1 VTAVAGTRR
10 EGRRAGPPAPTLDA
24 RQTGWLGALIVC
36 AQLPQAPHLPL
47 WIAAFGLALVGLR
60 FALMRRDRQRP
71 DAPPA
76 RIPSWTLVLF
86 AIASAL
92 AVRASYGYLL
102 GRDPSVAFL
111 FILVGIKF
119 LETRTVR
126 DGTLLVALASFLLVT
141 PFFRSQSPFAA
152 LATLPA
158 LLVLGATLDAL
169 ARKPGT
175 PAARTPAAALKRTG
189 AMILQGIPIAALLF
203 VLFPRIGAPLW
214 GVPADAGART
224 GLSDTMAP
232 GTISEL
238 SLSDAVAFRVDFDGL
253 LPPPAQ
259 RYWRGPVLTRFDG
272 REWSAFPRPG
282 TGALTPWRAGG
293 ITYSVTLE
301 PHGKPWLFALDLPA
315 SLPRPA
321 ADDAG
326 SPTAAAYAM
335 LTRDQQLIA
344 RAPVTQVIRYEQL
357 SVLRDAY
364 PAADD
369 DDGRDALRLPPR
381 SNPRTVAFARELRA
395 RHPGD
400 RELVAAVLAWFRDEA
415 FVYTLTPPLLD
426 RDPVDGF
433 LFDTRRGFCEHY
445 AGAFA
450 VMMRAAGIPARV
462 VTGYQGGEFNPRG
475 GYLIVRQSDAHAWTE
490 VLVDGAWRRID
501 PTAAVAPSRIEI
513 GLSRAVGADEPVPLF
528 ARLDAGWLK
537 DLQLTLDSVNHAW
550 RRDVVGFNRD
560 RQRELWR
567 DLSLDRYAGWQ
578 IAAIAGALLL
588 AWAGITLALSGIAR
602 TRRERAQ
609 ALWNEACAR
618 LERAGLPR
626 MPHEGPIA
634 YAARASRRWP
644 QFAIAFSAIAES
656 YAALRY
662 GPPPSRPGERDALI
676 ATLARAVEVL
686 PGAAQLRAAGA

>member
-1 VTAVAGTRR
+1 VNALATRA
-10 EGRRAGPPAPTLDA
+10 GRRMRAASPQLDA
-24 RQTGWLGALIVC
+24 TQIHWLGALIVC
-36 AQLPQAPHLPL
+36 AQLPQAPHMPL
-47 WIAAFGLALVGLR
+47 WVAAFGLLLVGLR
-60 FALMRRDRQRP
+60 FALLRRDRQRP
-71 DAPPA
+71 ETPPA

-92 AVRASYGYLL
+92 AVRASFGYLL

-152 LATLPA
+152 FAALPA
-158 LLVLGATLDAL
+158 LLVLGAALDAL
-169 ARKPGT
+169 ARAPG
-175 PAARTPAAALKRTG
+175 AVVVRRPAAALRRTG
-189 AMILQGIPIAALLF
+189 VLILQGIPIAALLF
-203 VLFPRIGAPLW
+203 VLFPRIGGPLW
-214 GVPADAGART
+214 GVPADAGAKT

-238 SLSDAVAFRVDFDGL
+238 SLSDAVAFRVDFDGP
-253 LPPPAQ
+253 LPPPRQ
-259 RYWRGPVLTRFDG
+259 RYWRGPVLSRFDG
-272 REWSAFPRPG
+272 REWSVVARPG
-282 TGALTPWRAGG
+282 AGTLARWRAGG
-293 ITYSVTLE
+293 IAYSVTLE

-321 ADDAG
+321 ADDAAA
-326 SPTAAAYAM
+326 PAAAYAV

-344 RAPVTQVIRYEQL
+344 RTAVTQVIRYEQL
-357 SVLRDAY
+357 SVLSDAF
-364 PAADD
+364 PPVDQ
-369 DDGRDALRLPPR
+369 DDGPDALRLPPR
-381 SNPRTVAFARELRA
+381 SNPRTVALAQELRA
-395 RHPGD
+395 RHADD
-400 RELVAAVLAWFRDEA
+400 RALVAAALAWFHDEP

-450 VMMRAAGIPARV
+450 VLMRAAGIPARV
-462 VTGYQGGEFNPRG
+462 VTGYQGGEINPRG

-490 VLVDGAWRRID
+490 VLVDGAWRRVD
-501 PTAAVAPSRIEI
+501 PTAAVAPSRIET
-513 GLSRAVGADEPVPLF
+513 GLSRAVAADEPVPLF

-537 DLQLTLDSVNHAW
+537 NAQFAFDALNHSW

-567 DLSLDRYAGWQ
+567 DLTLDRYAAWQ
-578 IAAIAGALLL
+578 VAAIAGALLL
-588 AWAGITLALSGIAR
+588 AWAGITLALTGFAR

-609 ALWNEACAR
+609 ALWSEACSR

-662 GPPPSRPGERDALI
+662 GPPPARPGEREALV